1 MTLSNATTS
10 CSSKSSN
17 HSNSNDSS
25 NNNEASLSALLQ
37 ALAVGVRSVTPLA
50 VGDEQ
55 DYLRS
60 FPGVSRAWE
69 SSQEELSL
77 VLQEI
82 LDDDQA
88 LVWDRAVE
96 LCDALVDQ
104 AEAYLSEA
112 QTQQV
117 RNVSV
122 ALQQQSK
129 SAYRQLMDGL
139 VDMPKPQIRMAMT
152 LDHRRDTI
160 FTPSILVKHNAL
172 TPLDITPKQGRPM
185 DTKYDGNVDELMD
198 MSHLIG
204 PTHHVPHPYRMEITT
219 LSWNEQRWTAPPKR
233 PKISVVENLIGNWID
248 TEEQL
253 QQLVHTMLTN
263 TITTIAVDLEAHN
276 HRSFAGMVC
285 LLQLSFKHHITGDIM
300 NYLIDT
306 LQMWNCLS
314 THLSTIFTNPNIV
327 KVMHGADSD
336 VAWLQRDFGMYIVNL
351 FDTGRAA
358 RLLKLSSAGYAH
370 LLDTYAGIQ
379 ADKSH
384 QLSDWRQR
392 PLTDA
397 MHKYAVMDT
406 HYLLDIYEMLKYDI
420 THHSSPE
427 VTLERVWDTSKA
439 VCLIRYDKELF
450 RPNGYKSLISQ
461 TKKTQSHLTDQ
472 QEFVLKALYDWRDA
486 TARDCDESP
495 AYVCTNQA
503 LLRMALACPKTVS
516 SLQSMFHPIPP
527 LVLQFSQAILNCI
540 QQAMKKDTHPMAP
553 TPTSAF
559 SKPTEIKRSDGILS
573 PVLGTA
579 ALYKQAGWMTP
590 SHLVGVATSTDD
602 DDDEEE
608 GDDTQ
613 PRKLLLIDP
622 ANKEFKAV
630 EFTSHS
636 LELKNDTVSGE
647 NCTATAKAAAQ
658 LIRSTL
664 HKQDMFGLISPANTD
679 VEDDDEDDI
688 PDVDSLPDDDN
699 FEIPKSMREI
709 YKISNRNRR
718 NKNVPSPINV
728 ERTIVDTMAVDTI
741 EGAEAMLGDYF
752 TSKRQRTKDEGINTD
767 ATFMQEIGWLESKE
781 EMDTLLLDHAQE
793 ETPELDRGATP
804 TEPFDYST
812 IGTIGVYSATP
823 SANPFFT
830 GVAASGSVV
839 QGRGGRGTSDKR
851 RPTGGRG
858 GRGGRGRQGERPEK
872 IGWGRS
878 HVYKQRK

>member
-1 MTLSNATTS
+1 MS
-10 CSSKSSN
+10 
-17 HSNSNDSS
+17 SS

-37 ALAVGVRSVTPLA
+37 ALAVGVRSVAPLA

-55 DYLRS
+55 EYLRS
-60 FPGVSRAWE
+60 FPGVSRAWK
-69 SSQEELSL
+69 STQEELSL

-82 LDDDQA
+82 LEDDQA

-104 AEAYLSEA
+104 AEAYLTEA

-122 ALQQQSK
+122 ALQQRSK

-139 VDMPKPQIRMAMT
+139 IDMPKPQLRMTMT
-152 LDHRRDTI
+152 VDHRRDTM
-160 FTPSILVKHNAL
+160 FTPSIRLKHHAL
-172 TPLDITPKQGRPM
+172 TPLDITPRDGRPM

-198 MSHLIG
+198 MTHVIG
-204 PTHHVPHPYRMEITT
+204 PTQHIPHPYRMEITT
-219 LSWNEQRWTAPPKR
+219 LSWKEQRWIAPPTR
-233 PKISVVENLIGNWID
+233 PKISVVENLVGNWID

-253 QQLVHTMLTN
+253 QQMVHVILNN

-276 HRSFAGMVC
+276 HRSFTGMVC
-285 LLQLSFKHHITGDIM
+285 LLQLSFKHHITGDVI

-306 LQMWNCLS
+306 LQLWNCLS
-314 THLSTIFTNPNIV
+314 THLATVFTNPNIV

-336 VAWLQRDFGMYIVNL
+336 VTWLQRDFGIYIVNL

-379 ADKSH
+379 ADKTH

-392 PLTDA
+392 PLPDA

-439 VCLIRYDKELF
+439 VCLIRYDKEVF

-472 QEFVLKALYDWRDA
+472 QELVLKALYDWRDA
-486 TARDCDESP
+486 TARDCDEST

-503 LLRMALACPKTVS
+503 LLRLALACPKNVS
-516 SLQSMFHPIPP
+516 SLQTMFHPIPP
-527 LVLQFSQAILNCI
+527 LVLRFAQEILKCI
-540 QQAMKKDTHPMAP
+540 QQAMKKETPPMASA
-553 TPTSAF
+553 PTSAF
-559 SKPTEIKRSDGILS
+559 SKPVEIKRSDGILS
-573 PVLGTA
+573 PVLGTE

-590 SHLVGVATSTDD
+590 SHLLGVAPSTDD
-602 DDDEEE
+602 DVDDEE
-608 GDDTQ
+608 GNHTQ

-622 ANKEFKAV
+622 ANKEYKAV
-630 EFTSHS
+630 KFTSHS
-636 LELKNDTVSGE
+636 LELKKDTVSGD
-647 NCTATAKAAAQ
+647 NCTTTAKVEAQ

-664 HKQDMFGLISPANTD
+664 HQQDMFGLISPANTD
-679 VEDDDEDDI
+679 ADDDDEDDI

-718 NKNVPSPINV
+718 NKNVPSPVNV
-728 ERTIVDTMAVDTI
+728 ERSVVDTLAVDTI
-741 EGAEAMLGDYF
+741 EGAEALLGDYF
-752 TSKRQRTKDEGINTD
+752 TSKRQRTKGDGNKTD
-767 ATFMQEIGWLESKE
+767 AEFMQEIGWLESKE
-781 EMDTLLLDHAQE
+781 EMDSLLLDHAQE
-793 ETPELDRGATP
+793 ETPEFDRGATP

-812 IGTIGVYSATP
+812 VGTIGVYSATA

-830 GVAASGSVV
+830 GVAVSGSVV
-839 QGRGGRGTSDKR
+839 QGRSGRSTNDKR

-872 IGWGRS
+872 IGGGRS

>member
-1 MTLSNATTS
+1 
-10 CSSKSSN
+10 
-17 HSNSNDSS
+17 
-25 NNNEASLSALLQ
+25 
-37 ALAVGVRSVTPLA
+37 
-50 VGDEQ
+50 
-55 DYLRS
+55 
-60 FPGVSRAWE
+60 
-69 SSQEELSL
+69 
-77 VLQEI
+77 
-82 LDDDQA
+82 
-88 LVWDRAVE
+88 
-96 LCDALVDQ
+96 
-104 AEAYLSEA
+104 
-112 QTQQV
+112 
-117 RNVSV
+117 
-122 ALQQQSK
+122 
-129 SAYRQLMDGL
+129 
-139 VDMPKPQIRMAMT
+139 
-152 LDHRRDTI
+152 
-160 FTPSILVKHNAL
+160 
-172 TPLDITPKQGRPM
+172 
-185 DTKYDGNVDELMD
+185 
-198 MSHLIG
+198 
-204 PTHHVPHPYRMEITT
+204 
-219 LSWNEQRWTAPPKR
+219 
-233 PKISVVENLIGNWID
+233 
-248 TEEQL
+248 
-253 QQLVHTMLTN
+253 
-263 TITTIAVDLEAHN
+263 
-276 HRSFAGMVC
+276 
-285 LLQLSFKHHITGDIM
+285 
-300 NYLIDT
+300 
-306 LQMWNCLS
+306 
-314 THLSTIFTNPNIV
+314 
-327 KVMHGADSD
+327 
-336 VAWLQRDFGMYIVNL
+336 
-351 FDTGRAA
+351 
-358 RLLKLSSAGYAH
+358 
-370 LLDTYAGIQ
+370 
-379 ADKSH
+379 
-384 QLSDWRQR
+384 
-392 PLTDA
+392 
-397 MHKYAVMDT
+397 
-406 HYLLDIYEMLKYDI
+406 
-420 THHSSPE
+420 
-427 VTLERVWDTSKA
+427 
-439 VCLIRYDKELF
+439 
-450 RPNGYKSLISQ
+450 
-461 TKKTQSHLTDQ
+461 
-472 QEFVLKALYDWRDA
+472 
-486 TARDCDESP
+486 
-495 AYVCTNQA
+495 
-503 LLRMALACPKTVS
+503 
-516 SLQSMFHPIPP
+516 
-527 LVLQFSQAILNCI
+527 
-540 QQAMKKDTHPMAP
+540 MKKDTHPMAP

-752 TSKRQRTKDEGINTD
+752 TSKRQRTKDEGNNTD